1 VILRA
6 ATGED
11 VPAVAALE
19 QELFG
24 ADAWSAGSVRSELA
38 GPRRTAFVAV
48 DRDEVVGYVVVL
60 HGVDVDDLQRIAVA
74 PPHRRAGLAGRLL
87 AAVPQ
92 ERPLLLEVAAGN
104 AAALA
109 FYAAEGFTEI
119 HRRPRYYRDGSD
131 AVVLERRA
139 SR

>member
-1 VILRA
+1 VILRP
-6 ATGED
+6 ATVED
-11 VPAVAALE
+11 VRAVAALE
-19 QELFG
+19 QALFG
-24 ADAWSAGSVRSELA
+24 ADAWSAEAVRSELQD
-38 GPRRTAFVAV
+38 GRRTSLLAV
-48 DRDEVVGYVVVL
+48 DGDEVVGYVVVL
-60 HGVDVDDLQRIAVA
+60 HGADVDDLQRIAVVA
-74 PPHRRAGLAGRLL
+74 SRRRSGLATRLL

-92 ERPLLLEVAAGN
+92 ERPMLLEVAAGN

>member
-1 VILRA
+1 VILRT
-6 ATGED
+6 ATADD

-19 QELFG
+19 QALFG
-24 ADAWSAGSVRSELA
+24 VDAWSADSVRSELA
-38 GPRRTAFVAV
+38 GLRRTALVAV
-48 DRDEVVGYVVVL
+48 DGGEVVGYVVVL
-60 HGVDVDDLQRIAVA
+60 HGADVDDLQRIAVA
-74 PPHRRAGLAGRLL
+74 PSHRRTGLAGRLL
-87 AAVPQ
+87 AGVPQ

-104 AAALA
+104 AGALA
-109 FYAAEGFTEI
+109 FYAGEGFTEI